1 MSKNET
7 PMTLWYWEQVG
18 GTLIEEFTMVSRG
31 ENNGWRASDGLII
44 LGEEKKRMPIG
55 SRVNIEGKDV
65 VVIQTKSSRL
75 GMYLMGQTLF
85 SRDLIIK
92 YLKPRSVKSIA
103 LCSKTDEILRPMLE
117 AHDGCEVVVYGQDVG
132 DTKKE

>member
-1 MSKNET
+1 LSLHET

-31 ENNGWRASDGLII
+31 NNNGWRASDGLII
-44 LGEEKKRMPIG
+44 LGEEKKRLPVD

-92 YLKPRSVKSIA
+92 YHKPRSVKSIA
-103 LCSKTDEILRPMLE
+103 LCTKTDEILQPMLE
-117 AHDGCEVVVYGQDVG
+117 AHEGCEVVVYGQDIR
-132 DTKKE
+132 